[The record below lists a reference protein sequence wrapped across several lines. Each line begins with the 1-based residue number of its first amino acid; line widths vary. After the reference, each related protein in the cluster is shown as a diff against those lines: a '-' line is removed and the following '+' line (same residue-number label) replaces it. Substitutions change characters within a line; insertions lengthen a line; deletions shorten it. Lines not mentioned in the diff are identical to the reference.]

1 MGGFTMKSRL
11 LKGISCLLACV
22 MLLEATLLYFT
33 KDVYSNENVIAL
45 KKEAVKWIE
54 DSQNEDGSWGKSLGI
69 YNTAEVLKY
78 TGKQNLSGDVREK
91 AVKYLDTAYENNN
104 DDLYRKNSINEI
116 TTEDKIKKIIKMQN
130 NDGSFS
136 VSDEYKGDIFDTL
149 LALEAML
156 SSELMNKKSMEKAV
170 LFVLSNQKEDGSFS
184 YTGKKDGGV
193 YITAY
198 AAFILKKYISENGG
212 KESEKLA
219 LNRANEYLVSKENEI
234 IGNDEESLMN
244 LLMITIAL
252 TEIDAN
258 RTLQRIE
265 KAGKE
270 IKQDGSLNQ
279 DECLTAMFVYA
290 IDEYLTF
297 VRDESVISG
306 PQITGIAINSDEN
319 ITAYTDIKV
328 VPEIIGIN
336 DEKHEVSVCMG
347 NESTAYVKGTETDDG
362 YVINT
367 KNLEPGEYYIV
378 TMVTDKESGQV
389 LAIKRKQVEI
399 SEGIKIFKSVLNYS
413 PKAVSVNTKKE
424 IKFKLKAEMGTN
436 TDTDIDIN
444 INVENQN
451 GENVY
456 KDNHSIEAGTN
467 TKYIECNDFSFIS
480 QANTADLYTVTVRYK
495 NKNTVIK
502 TDRALIKV
510 FDEENENRI
519 DIKYE
524 ADKDEI
530 NDDDTHVNVKFNM
543 QGIGLSENIKRRPM
557 DIVIIL
563 DNSGSMRTEDWKNA
577 EEGAKIIVNYMQPED
592 RALIRYVNRG
602 NAETGFSNDKEYLNE
617 VLSRG
622 VWLWGGTPIYSSIN
636 NSINDLKN
644 SEYRDKVI
652 YLFSD
657 GERWG
662 DSPEINVKELKDL
675 NITIYSVFLEANAS
689 EESRV
694 EAKKTMQYI
703 ADISDGVALSAPTN
717 DEIAECVA
725 KLANDIFMVAGKNIE
740 LKMKLNKDI
749 NPDDI
754 EFSNAP
760 DEIIKNDDGTNTL
773 LFKTG
778 YLSVGQDNNMEM
790 KVPVTGIADDE
801 IINLMD
807 EITLS
812 YTNENDEKVEL
823 KLDPL
828 TVKRKITTE
837 IVETEPETKQ
847 STEEAVD
854 KKGIYAKNVIPK
866 ESDEQ
871 GKAIKGNVSVDNTDM
886 ETGDTAKISYVIE
899 NKGQEKENGILKI
912 SAINIKN
919 KNVTELENKETKI
932 GQGDKITETI
942 DTDTSLLGEGNF
954 LIIYQFVTDDEV
966 ILLDEAGFK
975 LTDHAYNFKIQC
987 TDGGSIISE
996 TNDAYKEGQSISLE
1010 AKADDGYIFAG
1021 WECDYGAFSDRYDK
1035 STMFTMPGNDVTVK
1049 AVFAKKKNMENHDNS
1064 ISEYVTKD
1072 NSGENPG
1079 NEITTQKAVK
1089 KDGNSNVKG
1098 RSEKSEKNS
1107 ATTKGKHEK
1116 NANISGKHKK
1126 WYGKNDSIKK
1136 NSDGIKTYNVDENNQ
1151 NNKEIKSGSPVKTGD
1166 FETRKTIAALMIIQF
1181 ISIIVIIFMAGKKEK
1196 EEQ

>member
-1 MGGFTMKSRL
+1 MKSRL

-116 TTEDKIKKIIKMQN
+116 TTEDKIKEIIKMQN

-219 LNRANEYLVSKENEI
+219 LNRANEYLISKESEI

-306 PQITGIAINSDEN
+306 PQITGIVINSDEN

-367 KNLEPGEYYIV
+367 KNMEPGEYYIV

-389 LAIKRKQVEI
+389 VAIKRKQVEI

-467 TKYIECNDFSFIS
+467 TKYIECNDFSFMS
-480 QANTADLYTVTVRYK
+480 QADTDDLYTVTVRYK

-543 QGIGLSENIKRRPM
+543 QGIGLSETIKRRPM

-563 DNSGSMRTEDWKNA
+563 DNSGSMRTEDWNIS

-717 DEIAECVA
+717 DEITECVA

-790 KVPVTGIADDE
+790 KMPVSVSGNEE

-828 TVKRKITTE
+828 TIKRKITTE

-932 GQGDKITETI
+932 GQGEKITETI

-966 ILLDEAGFK
+966 ILMDEAGFK

-987 TDGGSIISE
+987 SDGGSVVSKFME
-996 TNDAYKEGQSISLE
+996 TYKEGQTISLK

-1064 ISEYVTKD
+1064 ISESVTKD
-1072 NSGENPG
+1072 NSGEKPG
-1079 NEITTQKAVK
+1079 NEITTQKVVK

-1107 ATTKGKHEK
+1107 AITKEEHEK

-1126 WYGKNDSIKK
+1126 EYGKNDSIKK

>member
-1 MGGFTMKSRL
+1 MKSRL

-116 TTEDKIKKIIKMQN
+116 TTEDKIKEIIKMQN

-367 KNLEPGEYYIV
+367 KNMEPGEYYIV

-413 PKAVSVNTKKE
+413 PKSVSVNTKKE
-424 IKFKLKAEMGTN
+424 IKFKLRAETGINTN
-436 TDTDIDIN
+436 TDIDIN

-456 KDNHSIEAGTN
+456 EDNRNIDADAN
-467 TKYIECNDFSFIS
+467 TKYIECNDFSFMS
-480 QANTADLYTVTVRYK
+480 QADTDDLYTVTVRYK

-530 NDDDTHVNVKFNM
+530 TDDDKYVNVKFDM

-773 LFKTG
+773 LFKQG

-854 KKGIYAKNVIPK
+854 KKWQPF
-866 ESDEQ
+866 
-871 GKAIKGNVSVDNTDM
+871 
-886 ETGDTAKISYVIE
+886 
-899 NKGQEKENGILKI
+899 
-912 SAINIKN
+912 
-919 KNVTELENKETKI
+919 
-932 GQGDKITETI
+932 DKI
-942 DTDTSLLGEGNF
+942 
-954 LIIYQFVTDDEV
+954 V
-966 ILLDEAGFK
+966 
-975 LTDHAYNFKIQC
+975 
-987 TDGGSIISE
+987 
-996 TNDAYKEGQSISLE
+996 
-1010 AKADDGYIFAG
+1010 AD
-1021 WECDYGAFSDRYDK
+1021 
-1035 STMFTMPGNDVTVK
+1035 
-1049 AVFAKKKNMENHDNS
+1049 
-1064 ISEYVTKD
+1064 
-1072 NSGENPG
+1072 
-1079 NEITTQKAVK
+1079 
-1089 KDGNSNVKG
+1089 
-1098 RSEKSEKNS
+1098 
-1107 ATTKGKHEK
+1107 
-1116 NANISGKHKK
+1116 
-1126 WYGKNDSIKK
+1126 
-1136 NSDGIKTYNVDENNQ
+1136 
-1151 NNKEIKSGSPVKTGD
+1151 
-1166 FETRKTIAALMIIQF
+1166 
-1181 ISIIVIIFMAGKKEK
+1181 
-1196 EEQ
+1196 

>member
-116 TTEDKIKKIIKMQN
+116 TTEDKIKEIIKMQN

-234 IGNDEESLMN
+234 IGNNEESLMN

-265 KAGKE
+265 KVGKE

-306 PQITGIAINSDEN
+306 PQITGIVINSDEN

-367 KNLEPGEYYIV
+367 KNMEPGEYYIV

-413 PKAVSVNTKKE
+413 PKSVSVNTKKE
-424 IKFKLKAEMGTN
+424 IKFKLRAETGINTN
-436 TDTDIDIN
+436 TDIDIN

-456 KDNHSIEAGTN
+456 EDNRNIDADAN
-467 TKYIECNDFSFIS
+467 TKYIECNDFSFMS
-480 QANTADLYTVTVRYK
+480 QADTDDLYTVTVRYK

-543 QGIGLSENIKRRPM
+543 QGIGLSETIKRRPM

-563 DNSGSMRTEDWKNA
+563 DNSGSMRTEDWNIS

-773 LFKTG
+773 LFKQG

-919 KNVTELENKETKI
+919 KNVTELENKEVEI

-942 DTDTSLLGEGNF
+942 DIDTSLLGEGNF

-966 ILLDEAGFK
+966 ILMDEAGFK

-987 TDGGSIISE
+987 SDGGSVVSKFME
-996 TNDAYKEGQSISLE
+996 TYKEGQTISLK

-1064 ISEYVTKD
+1064 ISESVTKD
-1072 NSGENPG
+1072 NSGEKPG
-1079 NEITTQKAVK
+1079 NEITTQKVVK

-1107 ATTKGKHEK
+1107 ATTKEKHEK

-1126 WYGKNDSIKK
+1126 EYGKNDSIKK

>member
-116 TTEDKIKKIIKMQN
+116 TTEDKIKEIIKMQN

-306 PQITGIAINSDEN
+306 PQITGIVINSDEN

-367 KNLEPGEYYIV
+367 KNMEPGEYYIV

-389 LAIKRKQVEI
+389 VAIKRKQVEI

-467 TKYIECNDFSFIS
+467 TKYIECNDFSFMS
-480 QANTADLYTVTVRYK
+480 QADMDDLYTVTVRYK

-543 QGIGLSENIKRRPM
+543 QGIGLSETIKRRPM

-563 DNSGSMRTEDWKNA
+563 DNSGSMRTEDWNIS

-778 YLSVGQDNNMEM
+778 YISVGQDNNMEM
-790 KVPVTGIADDE
+790 KMPVSVSGNEE

-828 TVKRKITTE
+828 TIKRKITTE

-932 GQGDKITETI
+932 GQGEKITETI

-966 ILLDEAGFK
+966 ILMDEAGFK

-987 TDGGSIISE
+987 SDGGSVVSKFME
-996 TNDAYKEGQSISLE
+996 TYKEGQTISLK

-1049 AVFAKKKNMENHDNS
+1049 AIFAKKKNMENHDNS

-1072 NSGENPG
+1072 NSGEKPG

-1126 WYGKNDSIKK
+1126 GYGKNDSIKK

>member
-1 MGGFTMKSRL
+1 MKSRL

-45 KKEAVKWIE
+45 KKETVKWIE

-91 AVKYLDTAYENNN
+91 AVRYLDTAYENNN

-116 TTEDKIKKIIKMQN
+116 TTEDKIKEIIKMQN

-193 YITAY
+193 YITVY

-219 LNRANEYLVSKENEI
+219 LNRANEYLISKESEI

-265 KAGKE
+265 KVGKE

-306 PQITGIAINSDEN
+306 PQITGIVINSDEN

-367 KNLEPGEYYIV
+367 KNMEPGEYYIV

-389 LAIKRKQVEI
+389 VAIKRKQVEI

-467 TKYIECNDFSFIS
+467 TKYIECNDFSFMS
-480 QANTADLYTVTVRYK
+480 QADTDDLYTVTVRYK

-543 QGIGLSENIKRRPM
+543 QGIGLSETIKRRPM

-563 DNSGSMRTEDWKNA
+563 DNSGSMRTEDWNIS

-703 ADISDGVALSAPTN
+703 ADISDGVALTAPTN
-717 DEIAECVA
+717 DEITECVA

-778 YLSVGQDNNMEM
+778 YISVGQDNNMEM

-828 TVKRKITTE
+828 TIKRKITTE

-847 STEEAVD
+847 STEEVD

-966 ILLDEAGFK
+966 ILMDEAGFK

-1010 AKADDGYIFAG
+1010 AVADEGYIFAG

-1064 ISEYVTKD
+1064 ISESVTKD
-1072 NSGENPG
+1072 NSGEKPG
-1079 NEITTQKAVK
+1079 NEITTQKVVK

-1107 ATTKGKHEK
+1107 ATTKEKHEK

-1126 WYGKNDSIKK
+1126 EYGKNDSIKK

>member
-1 MGGFTMKSRL
+1 MKSRL

-136 VSDEYKGDIFDTL
+136 VSDEYKGDTFDTL

-219 LNRANEYLVSKENEI
+219 LNRANEYLVSKESEI
-234 IGNDEESLMN
+234 IVNDEESLMN

-347 NESTAYVKGTETDDG
+347 NASTAYVKGTETDDG

-367 KNLEPGEYYIV
+367 KNMKPGEYYIV

-389 LAIKRKQVEI
+389 LSIKRKQVEI

-495 NKNTVIK
+495 NKNMVIK
-502 TDRALIKV
+502 TDRVLIKV

-530 NDDDTHVNVKFNM
+530 TDDDKYVNVKFDM

-592 RALIRYVNRG
+592 RALIRYINKG
-602 NAETGFSNDKEYLNE
+602 NAITAFSNDKEYLNE
-617 VLSRG
+617 VLNRG
-622 VWLWGGTPIYSSIN
+622 VWLWGGTPIYGSIN
-636 NSINDLKN
+636 NSINDFKN
-644 SEYRDKVI
+644 SENRDKVI

-657 GERWG
+657 GERSA
-662 DSPEINVKELKDL
+662 DSGTLNVKQITEQ
-675 NITIYSVFLEANAS
+675 NITIYSVFLESNAS
-689 EESRV
+689 ESSRA

-754 EFSNAP
+754 EFSNAA

-778 YLSVGQDNNMEM
+778 YISVGQDNNMEM
-790 KVPVTGIADDE
+790 KMPVSVSGNEE

-828 TVKRKITTE
+828 TIKRKITTE

-919 KNVTELENKETKI
+919 KNVTELENKEVEI

-942 DTDTSLLGEGNF
+942 DIDTSLLGEGNF

-966 ILLDEAGFK
+966 ILMDEAGFK

-987 TDGGSIISE
+987 TDGGSVISE

-1010 AKADDGYIFAG
+1010 AVADEGYIFAG

-1072 NSGENPG
+1072 NSGEKPG

-1089 KDGNSNVKG
+1089 KDGNSNVKS

-1126 WYGKNDSIKK
+1126 GYGKNDSIKK
-1136 NSDGIKTYNVDENNQ
+1136 NSDCIKTYNVDENNQ

>member
-1 MGGFTMKSRL
+1 MKSRL

-116 TTEDKIKKIIKMQN
+116 TTEDKIKEIIKMQN

-234 IGNDEESLMN
+234 IGNNEESLMN

-265 KAGKE
+265 KVGKE

-306 PQITGIAINSDEN
+306 PQITGIVINSDEN

-367 KNLEPGEYYIV
+367 KNMEPGEYYIV
-378 TMVTDKESGQV
+378 TIVTDKESGQV
-389 LAIKRKQVEI
+389 VAIKRKQVEI

-413 PKAVSVNTKKE
+413 PKSVSVNTKKE
-424 IKFKLKAEMGTN
+424 IKFKLRAETGINTN
-436 TDTDIDIN
+436 TDIDIN

-456 KDNHSIEAGTN
+456 EDNRNIDADAN
-467 TKYIECNDFSFIS
+467 TKYIECNDFSFMS
-480 QANTADLYTVTVRYK
+480 QADTDDLYTVTVRYK

-543 QGIGLSENIKRRPM
+543 QGIGLSETIKRRPM

-563 DNSGSMRTEDWKNA
+563 DNSGSMRTEDWNIS

-662 DSPEINVKELKDL
+662 DFPEINVKELKDL

-773 LFKTG
+773 LFKQG

-812 YTNENDEKVEL
+812 YTNENDEKVEI

-919 KNVTELENKETKI
+919 KNVTELENKEVEI
-932 GQGDKITETI
+932 GQGDKITEII

-966 ILLDEAGFK
+966 ILMDEAGFK

-1010 AKADDGYIFAG
+1010 AVADEGYIFAG

-1049 AVFAKKKNMENHDNS
+1049 AIFAKKKNMENHDNS

-1072 NSGENPG
+1072 NSGEKPG

-1126 WYGKNDSIKK
+1126 GYGKNDSIKK

>member
-1 MGGFTMKSRL
+1 MKSRL

-116 TTEDKIKKIIKMQN
+116 TTEDKIKEIIKMQN

-136 VSDEYKGDIFDTL
+136 VSDEYKGDTFDTL

-184 YTGKKDGGV
+184 YNGKKDGGV

-219 LNRANEYLVSKENEI
+219 LNRANEYLISKESEI

-306 PQITGIAINSDEN
+306 PQITGIVINSDEN

-367 KNLEPGEYYIV
+367 KNMEPGEYYIV

-389 LAIKRKQVEI
+389 VAIKRKQVEI

-467 TKYIECNDFSFIS
+467 TKYIECNDFSFMS
-480 QANTADLYTVTVRYK
+480 QADTDDLYTVTVRYK

-530 NDDDTHVNVKFNM
+530 NDDHTHVNVKFNM
-543 QGIGLSENIKRRPM
+543 QGIGLSETIKRRPM

-563 DNSGSMRTEDWKNA
+563 DNSGSMRTEDWNIS

-717 DEIAECVA
+717 DEITECVA

-773 LFKTG
+773 LFKQG
-778 YLSVGQDNNMEM
+778 YLSVGQDNNIEM

-828 TVKRKITTE
+828 TVKRRITTE

-932 GQGDKITETI
+932 GQGEKITETI

-966 ILLDEAGFK
+966 ILMDEAGFK

-987 TDGGSIISE
+987 SDGGSVVSKFME
-996 TNDAYKEGQSISLE
+996 TYKEGQTISLK

-1064 ISEYVTKD
+1064 ISESVTKD
-1072 NSGENPG
+1072 NSGEKPG
-1079 NEITTQKAVK
+1079 NEITTQKVVK

-1107 ATTKGKHEK
+1107 AITKEEHEK

-1126 WYGKNDSIKK
+1126 EYGKNDSIKK

>member
-1 MGGFTMKSRL
+1 MKSRL

-116 TTEDKIKKIIKMQN
+116 TTEDKIKEIIKMQN

-136 VSDEYKGDIFDTL
+136 VSDEYKGDTFDTL

-219 LNRANEYLVSKENEI
+219 LNRANEYLISKESEI

-367 KNLEPGEYYIV
+367 KNMEPGEYYIV

-413 PKAVSVNTKKE
+413 PKSVSVNTKKE
-424 IKFKLKAEMGTN
+424 IKFKLRAETGINTN
-436 TDTDIDIN
+436 TDIDIN

-456 KDNHSIEAGTN
+456 EDNRNIDADAN
-467 TKYIECNDFSFIS
+467 TKYIECNDFSFMS
-480 QANTADLYTVTVRYK
+480 QADTDDLYTVTVRYK

-530 NDDDTHVNVKFNM
+530 TDDDKYVNVKFDM

-773 LFKTG
+773 LFKQG

-919 KNVTELENKETKI
+919 KNVTELENKEVEI
-932 GQGDKITETI
+932 GQGEKITETI

-954 LIIYQFVTDDEV
+954 LIIYQLVTDDEV
-966 ILLDEAGFK
+966 ILMDEAGFK

-987 TDGGSIISE
+987 TDGGSVVSKFME
-996 TNDAYKEGQSISLE
+996 TYKEGQTISLE

-1021 WECDYGAFSDRYDK
+1021 WECNYGAFSDRYDK

-1064 ISEYVTKD
+1064 ISESGTKD
-1072 NSGENPG
+1072 NSGEKPG
-1079 NEITTQKAVK
+1079 NEFTTQKAVK

-1098 RSEKSEKNS
+1098 RSEKNS
-1107 ATTKGKHEK
+1107 ATTKEKHEK

-1126 WYGKNDSIKK
+1126 GYGKDDSIKK
-1136 NSDGIKTYNVDENNQ
+1136 NSGGTKTYNVDENNQ
-1151 NNKEIKSGSPVKTGD
+1151 NNKEVKSGSPVKTGD

>member
-1 MGGFTMKSRL
+1 MKSRL

-116 TTEDKIKKIIKMQN
+116 TTEDKIKEIIKMQN

-234 IGNDEESLMN
+234 IGNNEESLMN

-306 PQITGIAINSDEN
+306 PQITGIVINSDEN

-367 KNLEPGEYYIV
+367 KNMEPGEYYIV
-378 TMVTDKESGQV
+378 TIVTDKESGQV
-389 LAIKRKQVEI
+389 VAIKRKQVEI

-413 PKAVSVNTKKE
+413 PKSVSVNTKKE
-424 IKFKLKAEMGTN
+424 IKFKLRAETGINTN
-436 TDTDIDIN
+436 TDIDIN

-456 KDNHSIEAGTN
+456 EDNRNIDADAN
-467 TKYIECNDFSFIS
+467 TKYIECNDFSFMS
-480 QANTADLYTVTVRYK
+480 QADTDDLYTVTVRYK

-543 QGIGLSENIKRRPM
+543 QGIGLSETIKRRPM

-563 DNSGSMRTEDWKNA
+563 DNSGSMRTEDWNIS

-773 LFKTG
+773 LFKQG

-828 TVKRKITTE
+828 TIKRKITTE

-932 GQGDKITETI
+932 GQGEKITETI

-966 ILLDEAGFK
+966 ILMDEAGFK

-987 TDGGSIISE
+987 SDGGSVVSKFME
-996 TNDAYKEGQSISLE
+996 TYKEGQTISLK

-1064 ISEYVTKD
+1064 ISESVTKD
-1072 NSGENPG
+1072 NSGEKPG

-1107 ATTKGKHEK
+1107 ASTKEKHEK

-1126 WYGKNDSIKK
+1126 EYGKNDSIKK

>member
-1 MGGFTMKSRL
+1 MKSRL

-116 TTEDKIKKIIKMQN
+116 TTEDKIKEIIKMQN

-265 KAGKE
+265 KVGKE

-306 PQITGIAINSDEN
+306 PQITGIVINSDEN

-367 KNLEPGEYYIV
+367 KNMEPGEYYIV

-389 LAIKRKQVEI
+389 VAIKRKQVEI

-467 TKYIECNDFSFIS
+467 TKYIECNDFSFMS
-480 QANTADLYTVTVRYK
+480 QADTDDLYTVTVRYK

-543 QGIGLSENIKRRPM
+543 QGIGLSETIKRRPM

-563 DNSGSMRTEDWKNA
+563 DNSGSMRTEDWNIS

-703 ADISDGVALSAPTN
+703 ADISDGVALTAPTN

-754 EFSNAP
+754 EFSNAA

-778 YLSVGQDNNMEM
+778 YISVGQDNNMEM
-790 KVPVTGIADDE
+790 KMPVSVSGNEE

-828 TVKRKITTE
+828 TIKRKITTE

-942 DTDTSLLGEGNF
+942 DIDTSLLGEGNF

-966 ILLDEAGFK
+966 ILMDEAGFK

-987 TDGGSIISE
+987 TDGGSVVSKFME
-996 TNDAYKEGQSISLE
+996 TYKEGQTISLE

-1049 AVFAKKKNMENHDNS
+1049 AIFSKKKNMENHDNS

-1072 NSGENPG
+1072 NSGEKPG

-1126 WYGKNDSIKK
+1126 GYGKNDSIKK

>member
-1 MGGFTMKSRL
+1 MKSRL

-116 TTEDKIKKIIKMQN
+116 TTEDKIKEIIKIQN

-136 VSDEYKGDIFDTL
+136 VSDEYKGDTFDTL

-219 LNRANEYLVSKENEI
+219 LNRANEYLISKESEI

-319 ITAYTDIKV
+319 INAYTDIKV

-336 DEKHEVSVCMG
+336 DEKHKVSVCMG
-347 NESTAYVKGTETDDG
+347 NASTAYVKGTETDDG

-367 KNLEPGEYYIV
+367 KNMKPGEYYIV

-456 KDNHSIEAGTN
+456 KDNRNIDADAN
-467 TKYIECNDFSFIS
+467 TKYIECNDFSFMS
-480 QANTADLYTVTVRYK
+480 QADTDDLYTVTVRYK

-530 NDDDTHVNVKFNM
+530 TDDDKYVNVKFDM

-563 DNSGSMRTEDWKNA
+563 DNSGSMRTEDWNIS

-773 LFKTG
+773 LFKQG

-919 KNVTELENKETKI
+919 KNVTELENKEVEI
-932 GQGDKITETI
+932 GQGDKITEII

-966 ILLDEAGFK
+966 ILMDEAGFK

-1010 AKADDGYIFAG
+1010 AVADEGYIFAG

-1049 AVFAKKKNMENHDNS
+1049 AIFAKKKNMENHDNS

-1072 NSGENPG
+1072 NSGEKPG

-1126 WYGKNDSIKK
+1126 GYGKNDSIKK

>member
-1 MGGFTMKSRL
+1 MKSRL

-116 TTEDKIKKIIKMQN
+116 TTEDKIKEIIKMQN

-136 VSDEYKGDIFDTL
+136 VSDEYKGDTFDTL

-170 LFVLSNQKEDGSFS
+170 IFVLSNQKEDGSFS
-184 YTGKKDGGV
+184 YNGKKDGGV

-219 LNRANEYLVSKENEI
+219 LNRANEYLISKESEI

-306 PQITGIAINSDEN
+306 PQITGIVINSDEN

-367 KNLEPGEYYIV
+367 KNMEPGEYYIV

-389 LAIKRKQVEI
+389 VAIKRKQVEI

-467 TKYIECNDFSFIS
+467 TKYIECNDFSFMS
-480 QANTADLYTVTVRYK
+480 QADTDDLYTVTVRYK

-543 QGIGLSENIKRRPM
+543 QGIGLSETIKRRPM

-563 DNSGSMRTEDWKNA
+563 DNSGSMRTEDWNIS

-717 DEIAECVA
+717 DEITECVA

-773 LFKTG
+773 LFKQG
-778 YLSVGQDNNMEM
+778 YISVGQDNNMEM
-790 KVPVTGIADDE
+790 KMPVSVSGNEE

-828 TVKRKITTE
+828 TVKRRITTE

-932 GQGDKITETI
+932 GQGEKITETI

-966 ILLDEAGFK
+966 ILMDEAGFK

-987 TDGGSIISE
+987 SDGGSVVSKFME
-996 TNDAYKEGQSISLE
+996 TYKEGQTISLK

-1064 ISEYVTKD
+1064 ISESVTKD
-1072 NSGENPG
+1072 NSGEKPG

-1107 ATTKGKHEK
+1107 ASTKEKHEK

-1126 WYGKNDSIKK
+1126 EYGKNDSIKK

>member
-1 MGGFTMKSRL
+1 MKSRL

-116 TTEDKIKKIIKMQN
+116 TTEDKIKEIIKMQN

-265 KAGKE
+265 KVGKE

-306 PQITGIAINSDEN
+306 PQITGIVINSDEN

-367 KNLEPGEYYIV
+367 KNMEPGEYYIV

-413 PKAVSVNTKKE
+413 PKSVSVNTKKE
-424 IKFKLKAEMGTN
+424 IKFKLRAETGINTN
-436 TDTDIDIN
+436 TDIDIN

-543 QGIGLSENIKRRPM
+543 QGIGLSETIKRRPM

-563 DNSGSMRTEDWKNA
+563 DNSGSMRTEDWNIS

-717 DEIAECVA
+717 DEITECVA

-773 LFKTG
+773 LFKQG

-828 TVKRKITTE
+828 TVKRRITTE

-932 GQGDKITETI
+932 GQGEKITETI

-966 ILLDEAGFK
+966 ILMDEAGFK

-987 TDGGSIISE
+987 SDGGSVVSKFME
-996 TNDAYKEGQSISLE
+996 TYKEGQTISLK

-1064 ISEYVTKD
+1064 ISESVTKD
-1072 NSGENPG
+1072 NSGEKPG
-1079 NEITTQKAVK
+1079 NEITTQKVVK

-1107 ATTKGKHEK
+1107 AITKEEHEK

-1126 WYGKNDSIKK
+1126 EYGKNDSIKK

>member
-22 MLLEATLLYFT
+22 MLLEATLLYFS

-136 VSDEYKGDIFDTL
+136 VSDEYKGDTFDTL

-184 YTGKKDGGV
+184 YNGKKDGGV

-219 LNRANEYLVSKENEI
+219 LNRANEYLISKESEI

-306 PQITGIAINSDEN
+306 PQITGIVINSDEN

-367 KNLEPGEYYIV
+367 KNMEPGEYYIV

-389 LAIKRKQVEI
+389 VAIKRKQVEI

-467 TKYIECNDFSFIS
+467 TKYIECNDFSFMS
-480 QANTADLYTVTVRYK
+480 QADTDDLYTVTVRYK

-543 QGIGLSENIKRRPM
+543 QGIGLSETIKRRPM

-563 DNSGSMRTEDWKNA
+563 DNSGSMRTEDWNIS

-717 DEIAECVA
+717 DEITECVA

-773 LFKTG
+773 LFKQG
-778 YLSVGQDNNMEM
+778 YLSVGQDNNIEM

-828 TVKRKITTE
+828 TVKRRITTE

-932 GQGDKITETI
+932 GQGEKITETI

-966 ILLDEAGFK
+966 ILMDEAGFK

-987 TDGGSIISE
+987 SDGGSVVSKFME
-996 TNDAYKEGQSISLE
+996 TYKEGQTISLK

-1064 ISEYVTKD
+1064 ISESVTKD
-1072 NSGENPG
+1072 NSGEKPG
-1079 NEITTQKAVK
+1079 NEITTQKVVK

-1107 ATTKGKHEK
+1107 ATTKEKHEK

-1126 WYGKNDSIKK
+1126 EYGKNDSIKK

>member
-1 MGGFTMKSRL
+1 MKSRL

-116 TTEDKIKKIIKMQN
+116 TTEDKIKEIIKMQN

-306 PQITGIAINSDEN
+306 PQITGIVINSDEN

-367 KNLEPGEYYIV
+367 KNMEPGEYYIV

-389 LAIKRKQVEI
+389 VAIKRKQVEI

-467 TKYIECNDFSFIS
+467 TKYIECNDFSFMS
-480 QANTADLYTVTVRYK
+480 QADMDDLYTVTVRYK

-543 QGIGLSENIKRRPM
+543 QGIGLSETIKRRPM

-563 DNSGSMRTEDWKNA
+563 DNSGSMRTEDWNIS

-778 YLSVGQDNNMEM
+778 YISVGQDNNMEM
-790 KVPVTGIADDE
+790 KMPVSVSGNEE

-828 TVKRKITTE
+828 TIKRKITTE

-932 GQGDKITETI
+932 GQGEKITETI

-966 ILLDEAGFK
+966 ILMDEAGFK

-987 TDGGSIISE
+987 SDGGSVVSKFME
-996 TNDAYKEGQSISLE
+996 TYKEGQTISLK

-1049 AVFAKKKNMENHDNS
+1049 AIFAKKKNMENHDNS

-1072 NSGENPG
+1072 NSGEKPG

-1126 WYGKNDSIKK
+1126 GYGKNDSIKK

>member
-1 MGGFTMKSRL
+1 MKSRL

-22 MLLEATLLYFT
+22 MLLEATLLYFS

-136 VSDEYKGDIFDTL
+136 VSDEYKGDTFDTL

-184 YTGKKDGGV
+184 YNGKKDGGV

-219 LNRANEYLVSKENEI
+219 LNRANEYLISKESEI

-306 PQITGIAINSDEN
+306 PQITGIVINSDEN

-367 KNLEPGEYYIV
+367 KNMEPGEYYIV

-389 LAIKRKQVEI
+389 VAIKRKQVEI

-467 TKYIECNDFSFIS
+467 TKYIECNDFSFMS
-480 QANTADLYTVTVRYK
+480 QADTDDLYTVTVRYK

-543 QGIGLSENIKRRPM
+543 QGIGLSETIKRRPM

-563 DNSGSMRTEDWKNA
+563 DNSGSMRTEDWNIS
-577 EEGAKIIVNYMQPED
+577 EEGTKIIVNYMQPED

-717 DEIAECVA
+717 DEITECVA

-773 LFKTG
+773 LFKQG
-778 YLSVGQDNNMEM
+778 YLSVGQDNNIEM

-828 TVKRKITTE
+828 TVKRRITTE

-932 GQGDKITETI
+932 GQGEKITETI

-966 ILLDEAGFK
+966 ILMDEAGFK

-987 TDGGSIISE
+987 SDGGSIISE

-1064 ISEYVTKD
+1064 ISESVTKD
-1072 NSGENPG
+1072 NSGEKPG
-1079 NEITTQKAVK
+1079 NEITTQKVVK

-1107 ATTKGKHEK
+1107 ATTKEKHEK

-1126 WYGKNDSIKK
+1126 EYGKNDSIKK

>member
-1 MGGFTMKSRL
+1 MKSRL

-116 TTEDKIKKIIKMQN
+116 TTEDKIKEIIKMQN

-265 KAGKE
+265 KAGTE

-367 KNLEPGEYYIV
+367 KNMEPGEYYIV

-413 PKAVSVNTKKE
+413 PKSVSVNTKKE
-424 IKFKLKAEMGTN
+424 IKFKLRAETGINTN
-436 TDTDIDIN
+436 TDIDIN

-456 KDNHSIEAGTN
+456 EDNRNIDADAN
-467 TKYIECNDFSFIS
+467 TKYIECNDFSFMS
-480 QANTADLYTVTVRYK
+480 QADTDDLYTVTVRYK

-530 NDDDTHVNVKFNM
+530 TDDDKYVNVKFDM

-773 LFKTG
+773 LFKQG

-854 KKGIYAKNVIPK
+854 KNGIYAKNVIPK
-866 ESDEQ
+866 
-871 GKAIKGNVSVDNTDM
+871 
-886 ETGDTAKISYVIE
+886 
-899 NKGQEKENGILKI
+899 
-912 SAINIKN
+912 
-919 KNVTELENKETKI
+919 
-932 GQGDKITETI
+932 
-942 DTDTSLLGEGNF
+942 
-954 LIIYQFVTDDEV
+954 
-966 ILLDEAGFK
+966 
-975 LTDHAYNFKIQC
+975 
-987 TDGGSIISE
+987 
-996 TNDAYKEGQSISLE
+996 
-1010 AKADDGYIFAG
+1010 
-1021 WECDYGAFSDRYDK
+1021 
-1035 STMFTMPGNDVTVK
+1035 
-1049 AVFAKKKNMENHDNS
+1049 
-1064 ISEYVTKD
+1064 
-1072 NSGENPG
+1072 
-1079 NEITTQKAVK
+1079 
-1089 KDGNSNVKG
+1089 
-1098 RSEKSEKNS
+1098 
-1107 ATTKGKHEK
+1107 
-1116 NANISGKHKK
+1116 
-1126 WYGKNDSIKK
+1126 
-1136 NSDGIKTYNVDENNQ
+1136 
-1151 NNKEIKSGSPVKTGD
+1151 
-1166 FETRKTIAALMIIQF
+1166 
-1181 ISIIVIIFMAGKKEK
+1181 
-1196 EEQ
+1196 

>member
-116 TTEDKIKKIIKMQN
+116 TTEDKIKEIIKMQN

-367 KNLEPGEYYIV
+367 KNMEPGEYYIV

-389 LAIKRKQVEI
+389 VAIKRKQVEI

-413 PKAVSVNTKKE
+413 PKAVSVNTK
-424 IKFKLKAEMGTN
+424 
-436 TDTDIDIN
+436 
-444 INVENQN
+444 
-451 GENVY
+451 
-456 KDNHSIEAGTN
+456 
-467 TKYIECNDFSFIS
+467 YIECNDFSFMS
-480 QANTADLYTVTVRYK
+480 QADTDDLYTVTVRYK

-530 NDDDTHVNVKFNM
+530 TDDDKYVNVKFDM

-577 EEGAKIIVNYMQPED
+577 EEGAKILVNYMQPED

-778 YLSVGQDNNMEM
+778 YISVGQDNNMEM
-790 KVPVTGIADDE
+790 KMPVSVSGNEE

-828 TVKRKITTE
+828 TIKRKITTE

-847 STEEAVD
+847 STEETVD
-854 KKGIYAKNVIPK
+854 KKTTYAKNILPK

-932 GQGDKITETI
+932 GQGEKITETI

-966 ILLDEAGFK
+966 ILMDEAGFK

-987 TDGGSIISE
+987 SDGGSVVSKFME
-996 TNDAYKEGQSISLE
+996 TYKEGQTISLK

-1064 ISEYVTKD
+1064 ISESVTKD
-1072 NSGENPG
+1072 NSGEKPG
-1079 NEITTQKAVK
+1079 NEITTQKVVK

-1107 ATTKGKHEK
+1107 ATTKEKHEK

-1126 WYGKNDSIKK
+1126 EYGKNDSIKK

>member
-1 MGGFTMKSRL
+1 
-11 LKGISCLLACV
+11 
-22 MLLEATLLYFT
+22 
-33 KDVYSNENVIAL
+33 
-45 KKEAVKWIE
+45 
-54 DSQNEDGSWGKSLGI
+54 
-69 YNTAEVLKY
+69 
-78 TGKQNLSGDVREK
+78 
-91 AVKYLDTAYENNN
+91 
-104 DDLYRKNSINEI
+104 
-116 TTEDKIKKIIKMQN
+116 
-130 NDGSFS
+130 
-136 VSDEYKGDIFDTL
+136 
-149 LALEAML
+149 
-156 SSELMNKKSMEKAV
+156 
-170 LFVLSNQKEDGSFS
+170 
-184 YTGKKDGGV
+184 
-193 YITAY
+193 
-198 AAFILKKYISENGG
+198 
-212 KESEKLA
+212 
-219 LNRANEYLVSKENEI
+219 
-234 IGNDEESLMN
+234 
-244 LLMITIAL
+244 
-252 TEIDAN
+252 
-258 RTLQRIE
+258 
-265 KAGKE
+265 
-270 IKQDGSLNQ
+270 
-279 DECLTAMFVYA
+279 MFVYA

-347 NESTAYVKGTETDDG
+347 NASTAYVKGTETDDG

-367 KNLEPGEYYIV
+367 KNMKPGEYYIV

-389 LAIKRKQVEI
+389 VAIKRKQVEI

-424 IKFKLKAEMGTN
+424 IKFKLKAEIGTN

-495 NKNTVIK
+495 NKNMVIK

-530 NDDDTHVNVKFNM
+530 TDDDKYVNVKFDM

-592 RALIRYVNRG
+592 RALIRYINNG
-602 NAETGFSNDKEYLNE
+602 NAITAFSNDKEYLNE
-617 VLSRG
+617 VLNRG
-622 VWLWGGTPIYSSIN
+622 VWLWGGTPIYGSIN
-636 NSINDLKN
+636 NSINDFKN
-644 SEYRDKVI
+644 SENRDKVI

-657 GERWG
+657 GERSA
-662 DSPEINVKELKDL
+662 DSGTLNVKQITEQ
-675 NITIYSVFLEANAS
+675 NITIYSVFLESNAS
-689 EESRV
+689 EDSRV

-778 YLSVGQDNNMEM
+778 YISVGQDNNMEM
-790 KVPVTGIADDE
+790 KMPVSVSGNEE

-812 YTNENDEKVEL
+812 YTNENDKKVEL

-828 TVKRKITTE
+828 TIKRKITTE

-919 KNVTELENKETKI
+919 KNVTELENKEVEI

-942 DTDTSLLGEGNF
+942 DIDTSLLGEGNF

-966 ILLDEAGFK
+966 ILMDEAGFK

-987 TDGGSIISE
+987 TDGGSVVSKFME
-996 TNDAYKEGQSISLE
+996 TYKEGQTISLE

-1064 ISEYVTKD
+1064 ISESVTKD
-1072 NSGENPG
+1072 NSGEKPG

-1107 ATTKGKHEK
+1107 ATTKEKHEK

-1126 WYGKNDSIKK
+1126 GYGKNDSIKK

>member
-1 MGGFTMKSRL
+1 MR
-11 LKGISCLLACV
+11 
-22 MLLEATLLYFT
+22 
-33 KDVYSNENVIAL
+33 
-45 KKEAVKWIE
+45 
-54 DSQNEDGSWGKSLGI
+54 
-69 YNTAEVLKY
+69 AE
-78 TGKQNLSGDVREK
+78 
-91 AVKYLDTAYENNN
+91 
-104 DDLYRKNSINEI
+104 
-116 TTEDKIKKIIKMQN
+116 
-130 NDGSFS
+130 
-136 VSDEYKGDIFDTL
+136 
-149 LALEAML
+149 
-156 SSELMNKKSMEKAV
+156 
-170 LFVLSNQKEDGSFS
+170 
-184 YTGKKDGGV
+184 
-193 YITAY
+193 
-198 AAFILKKYISENGG
+198 
-212 KESEKLA
+212 
-219 LNRANEYLVSKENEI
+219 
-234 IGNDEESLMN
+234 
-244 LLMITIAL
+244 
-252 TEIDAN
+252 
-258 RTLQRIE
+258 
-265 KAGKE
+265 
-270 IKQDGSLNQ
+270 
-279 DECLTAMFVYA
+279 
-290 IDEYLTF
+290 
-297 VRDESVISG
+297 
-306 PQITGIAINSDEN
+306 TGI
-319 ITAYTDIKV
+319 
-328 VPEIIGIN
+328 
-336 DEKHEVSVCMG
+336 
-347 NESTAYVKGTETDDG
+347 
-362 YVINT
+362 NT
-367 KNLEPGEYYIV
+367 N
-378 TMVTDKESGQV
+378 
-389 LAIKRKQVEI
+389 
-399 SEGIKIFKSVLNYS
+399 
-413 PKAVSVNTKKE
+413 
-424 IKFKLKAEMGTN
+424 
-436 TDTDIDIN
+436 TDIDIN

-456 KDNHSIEAGTN
+456 EDNRNIDADAN
-467 TKYIECNDFSFIS
+467 TKYIECNDFSFMS
-480 QANTADLYTVTVRYK
+480 QADTDDLYTVTVRYK

-530 NDDDTHVNVKFNM
+530 TDDDKYVNVKFDM

-773 LFKTG
+773 LFKQG

-919 KNVTELENKETKI
+919 KNVTELENKEVEI
-932 GQGDKITETI
+932 GQGEKITETI

-966 ILLDEAGFK
+966 ILMDEAGFK

-987 TDGGSIISE
+987 SDGGSVVSKFME
-996 TNDAYKEGQSISLE
+996 TYKEGQTISLK

-1064 ISEYVTKD
+1064 ISESVTKD
-1072 NSGENPG
+1072 NSGEKPG

-1107 ATTKGKHEK
+1107 ASTKEKHEK

-1126 WYGKNDSIKK
+1126 EYGKNDSIKK

>member
-1 MGGFTMKSRL
+1 MKSRL

-116 TTEDKIKKIIKMQN
+116 TTEDKIKEIIKMQN

-265 KAGKE
+265 KVGKE

-306 PQITGIAINSDEN
+306 PQITGIVINSDEN

-367 KNLEPGEYYIV
+367 KNMEPGEYYIV

-389 LAIKRKQVEI
+389 VAIKRKQVEI

-467 TKYIECNDFSFIS
+467 TKYIECNDFSFMS
-480 QANTADLYTVTVRYK
+480 QADTDDLYTVTVRYK

-543 QGIGLSENIKRRPM
+543 QGIGLSETIKRRPM
-557 DIVIIL
+557 DIVIVL
-563 DNSGSMRTEDWKNA
+563 DNSGSMRTEDWNIS

-602 NAETGFSNDKEYLNE
+602 NADPGFSNDQEYLNE
-617 VLSRG
+617 VLSGG

-703 ADISDGVALSAPTN
+703 ADISDGVALTAPTN

-754 EFSNAP
+754 EFSNAA

-778 YLSVGQDNNMEM
+778 YISVGQDNNMEM
-790 KVPVTGIADDE
+790 KMPVSVSGNEE

-828 TVKRKITTE
+828 TIKRKITTE

-899 NKGQEKENGILKI
+899 NKGQE
-912 SAINIKN
+912 
-919 KNVTELENKETKI
+919 
-932 GQGDKITETI
+932 
-942 DTDTSLLGEGNF
+942 
-954 LIIYQFVTDDEV
+954 
-966 ILLDEAGFK
+966 
-975 LTDHAYNFKIQC
+975 
-987 TDGGSIISE
+987 
-996 TNDAYKEGQSISLE
+996 
-1010 AKADDGYIFAG
+1010 
-1021 WECDYGAFSDRYDK
+1021 
-1035 STMFTMPGNDVTVK
+1035 
-1049 AVFAKKKNMENHDNS
+1049 
-1064 ISEYVTKD
+1064 
-1072 NSGENPG
+1072 
-1079 NEITTQKAVK
+1079 
-1089 KDGNSNVKG
+1089 
-1098 RSEKSEKNS
+1098 
-1107 ATTKGKHEK
+1107 
-1116 NANISGKHKK
+1116 
-1126 WYGKNDSIKK
+1126 
-1136 NSDGIKTYNVDENNQ
+1136 
-1151 NNKEIKSGSPVKTGD
+1151 
-1166 FETRKTIAALMIIQF
+1166 
-1181 ISIIVIIFMAGKKEK
+1181 
-1196 EEQ
+1196 

>member
-1 MGGFTMKSRL
+1 MKSRL

-116 TTEDKIKKIIKMQN
+116 TTEDKIKEIIKMQN

-367 KNLEPGEYYIV
+367 KNMEPGEYYIV

-389 LAIKRKQVEI
+389 VAIKRKQVEI

-413 PKAVSVNTKKE
+413 PKAVSVNTK
-424 IKFKLKAEMGTN
+424 
-436 TDTDIDIN
+436 
-444 INVENQN
+444 
-451 GENVY
+451 
-456 KDNHSIEAGTN
+456 
-467 TKYIECNDFSFIS
+467 YIECNDFSFMS
-480 QANTADLYTVTVRYK
+480 QADTDDLYTVTVRYK

-530 NDDDTHVNVKFNM
+530 TDDDKYVNVKFDM

-778 YLSVGQDNNMEM
+778 YISVGQDNNMEM
-790 KVPVTGIADDE
+790 KMPVSVSGNEE

-828 TVKRKITTE
+828 TIKRKITTE

-847 STEEAVD
+847 STEETVD
-854 KKGIYAKNVIPK
+854 KKTTYAKNILPK

-932 GQGDKITETI
+932 GQGEKITETI

-966 ILLDEAGFK
+966 ILMDEAGFK

-987 TDGGSIISE
+987 SDGGSVVSKFME
-996 TNDAYKEGQSISLE
+996 TYKEGQTISLK

-1021 WECDYGAFSDRYDK
+1021 WECDY
-1035 STMFTMPGNDVTVK
+1035 
-1049 AVFAKKKNMENHDNS
+1049 
-1064 ISEYVTKD
+1064 
-1072 NSGENPG
+1072 
-1079 NEITTQKAVK
+1079 
-1089 KDGNSNVKG
+1089 
-1098 RSEKSEKNS
+1098 
-1107 ATTKGKHEK
+1107 
-1116 NANISGKHKK
+1116 
-1126 WYGKNDSIKK
+1126 
-1136 NSDGIKTYNVDENNQ
+1136 
-1151 NNKEIKSGSPVKTGD
+1151 
-1166 FETRKTIAALMIIQF
+1166 
-1181 ISIIVIIFMAGKKEK
+1181 
-1196 EEQ
+1196 

>member
-1 MGGFTMKSRL
+1 MKSRL

-116 TTEDKIKKIIKMQN
+116 TTEDKIKEIIKMQN

-136 VSDEYKGDIFDTL
+136 VSDEYKGDTFDTL

-219 LNRANEYLVSKENEI
+219 LNRANEYLISKESEI

-347 NESTAYVKGTETDDG
+347 NASTAYVKGTETDDG

-367 KNLEPGEYYIV
+367 KNMKPGEYYIV

-389 LAIKRKQVEI
+389 VAIKRKQVEI

-413 PKAVSVNTKKE
+413 PKAVSVNTK
-424 IKFKLKAEMGTN
+424 
-436 TDTDIDIN
+436 
-444 INVENQN
+444 
-451 GENVY
+451 
-456 KDNHSIEAGTN
+456 
-467 TKYIECNDFSFIS
+467 YIECNDFSFMS
-480 QANTADLYTVTVRYK
+480 QADTDDLYTVTVRYK

-530 NDDDTHVNVKFNM
+530 TDDDKYVNVKFDM

-592 RALIRYVNRG
+592 RVLIRYINLNNPACKFISDKKSLNQVLDNVNK
-602 NAETGFSNDKEYLNE
+602 NINY
-617 VLSRG
+617 
-622 VWLWGGTPIYSSIN
+622 WGGTPIYSSIN
-636 NSINDLKN
+636 NSINDFKN
-644 SEYRDKVI
+644 SENRDKVI

-657 GERWG
+657 GERSA
-662 DSPEINVKELKDL
+662 DSGTLNVKQITEQ
-675 NITIYSVFLEANAS
+675 NITIYSVFLESNAS
-689 EESRV
+689 ESSRA

-778 YLSVGQDNNMEM
+778 YISVGQDNNMEM
-790 KVPVTGIADDE
+790 KMPVSVSGNEE

-828 TVKRKITTE
+828 TIKRKITTE

-932 GQGDKITETI
+932 GQGEKITETI

-966 ILLDEAGFK
+966 ILMDEAGFK

-987 TDGGSIISE
+987 SDGGSVVSKFME
-996 TNDAYKEGQSISLE
+996 TYKEGQTISLK

-1064 ISEYVTKD
+1064 ISESVTKD
-1072 NSGENPG
+1072 NSGEKPG

-1107 ATTKGKHEK
+1107 ASTKEKHEK

-1126 WYGKNDSIKK
+1126 EYGKNDSIKK

>member
-1 MGGFTMKSRL
+1 MKSRL

-22 MLLEATLLYFT
+22 MLLEATLLYFS

-136 VSDEYKGDIFDTL
+136 VSDEYKGDTFDTL

-184 YTGKKDGGV
+184 YNGKKDGGV

-219 LNRANEYLVSKENEI
+219 LNRANEYLISKESEI

-306 PQITGIAINSDEN
+306 PQITGIVINSDEN

-367 KNLEPGEYYIV
+367 KNMEPGEYYIV

-389 LAIKRKQVEI
+389 VAIKRKQVEI

-467 TKYIECNDFSFIS
+467 TKYIECNDFSFMS
-480 QANTADLYTVTVRYK
+480 QADTDDLYTVTVRYK

-543 QGIGLSENIKRRPM
+543 QGIGLSETIKRRPM

-563 DNSGSMRTEDWKNA
+563 DNSGSMRTEDWNIS

-773 LFKTG
+773 LFKQG

-932 GQGDKITETI
+932 GQGEKITETI

-966 ILLDEAGFK
+966 ILMDEAGFK

-987 TDGGSIISE
+987 SDGGSVVSKFME
-996 TNDAYKEGQSISLE
+996 TYKEGQTISLK

-1064 ISEYVTKD
+1064 ISESVTKD
-1072 NSGENPG
+1072 NSGEKPG
-1079 NEITTQKAVK
+1079 NEITTQKVVK

-1107 ATTKGKHEK
+1107 ATTKEKHEK

-1126 WYGKNDSIKK
+1126 EYGKNDSIKK

>member
-1 MGGFTMKSRL
+1 
-11 LKGISCLLACV
+11 
-22 MLLEATLLYFT
+22 
-33 KDVYSNENVIAL
+33 
-45 KKEAVKWIE
+45 
-54 DSQNEDGSWGKSLGI
+54 
-69 YNTAEVLKY
+69 
-78 TGKQNLSGDVREK
+78 
-91 AVKYLDTAYENNN
+91 
-104 DDLYRKNSINEI
+104 
-116 TTEDKIKKIIKMQN
+116 
-130 NDGSFS
+130 
-136 VSDEYKGDIFDTL
+136 
-149 LALEAML
+149 
-156 SSELMNKKSMEKAV
+156 
-170 LFVLSNQKEDGSFS
+170 
-184 YTGKKDGGV
+184 
-193 YITAY
+193 
-198 AAFILKKYISENGG
+198 
-212 KESEKLA
+212 
-219 LNRANEYLVSKENEI
+219 
-234 IGNDEESLMN
+234 
-244 LLMITIAL
+244 
-252 TEIDAN
+252 
-258 RTLQRIE
+258 
-265 KAGKE
+265 
-270 IKQDGSLNQ
+270 
-279 DECLTAMFVYA
+279 
-290 IDEYLTF
+290 
-297 VRDESVISG
+297 
-306 PQITGIAINSDEN
+306 
-319 ITAYTDIKV
+319 
-328 VPEIIGIN
+328 
-336 DEKHEVSVCMG
+336 
-347 NESTAYVKGTETDDG
+347 
-362 YVINT
+362 
-367 KNLEPGEYYIV
+367 
-378 TMVTDKESGQV
+378 
-389 LAIKRKQVEI
+389 
-399 SEGIKIFKSVLNYS
+399 
-413 PKAVSVNTKKE
+413 
-424 IKFKLKAEMGTN
+424 MGTN

-495 NKNTVIK
+495 NKNMVIK

-530 NDDDTHVNVKFNM
+530 TDDDKYVNVKFDM

-563 DNSGSMRTEDWKNA
+563 DNSRSMRTEDWKNA

-592 RALIRYVNRG
+592 RALIRYINKG
-602 NAETGFSNDKEYLNE
+602 NAITAFSNDKEYLNE
-617 VLSRG
+617 VLNRG
-622 VWLWGGTPIYSSIN
+622 VWLWGGTPIYGSIN
-636 NSINDLKN
+636 NSINDFKN
-644 SEYRDKVI
+644 SENRDKVI

-657 GERWG
+657 GERSA
-662 DSPEINVKELKDL
+662 DSGTLNVKQITEQ
-675 NITIYSVFLEANAS
+675 NITIYSVFLESNAS
-689 EESRV
+689 ESSRV

-754 EFSNAP
+754 EFSNAA

-778 YLSVGQDNNMEM
+778 YISVGQDNNMEM

-828 TVKRKITTE
+828 TIKRKITTE

-847 STEEAVD
+847 STEETVD
-854 KKGIYAKNVIPK
+854 KKTTYAKNILPK
-866 ESDEQ
+866 ESEKQ

-932 GQGDKITETI
+932 GQGEKITETI

-966 ILLDEAGFK
+966 ILMDEAGFK

-1010 AKADDGYIFAG
+1010 AVADEGYIFAG

-1049 AVFAKKKNMENHDNS
+1049 AIFAKKKNMENHDNS
-1064 ISEYVTKD
+1064 ISESVTKD
-1072 NSGENPG
+1072 NSGEKPG

-1107 ATTKGKHEK
+1107 ATTKEEHEK

-1126 WYGKNDSIKK
+1126 EYGKNDSIKK

>member
-1 MGGFTMKSRL
+1 MKSRL

-22 MLLEATLLYFT
+22 MLLEATLLYFS

-136 VSDEYKGDIFDTL
+136 VSDEYKGDTFDTL

-184 YTGKKDGGV
+184 YNGKKDGGV

-219 LNRANEYLVSKENEI
+219 LNRANEYLISKESKI
-234 IGNDEESLMN
+234 SGNDEISLMN

-306 PQITGIAINSDEN
+306 PQITGIVINSDEN

-367 KNLEPGEYYIV
+367 KNMEPGEYYIV

-389 LAIKRKQVEI
+389 VAIKRKQVEI

-467 TKYIECNDFSFIS
+467 TKYIECNDFSFMS
-480 QANTADLYTVTVRYK
+480 QADTDDLYTVTVRYK

-543 QGIGLSENIKRRPM
+543 QGIGLSETIKRRPM

-563 DNSGSMRTEDWKNA
+563 DNSGSMRTEDWNIS

-717 DEIAECVA
+717 DEITECVA

-790 KVPVTGIADDE
+790 KMPVSVSGNEE

-828 TVKRKITTE
+828 TIKRKITTE

-932 GQGDKITETI
+932 GQGEKITETI

-966 ILLDEAGFK
+966 ILMDEAGFK

-987 TDGGSIISE
+987 SDGGSVVSKFME
-996 TNDAYKEGQSISLE
+996 TYKEGQTISLK

-1064 ISEYVTKD
+1064 ISESVTKD
-1072 NSGENPG
+1072 NSGEKPG
-1079 NEITTQKAVK
+1079 NEITTQKVVK

-1107 ATTKGKHEK
+1107 AITKEEHEK

-1126 WYGKNDSIKK
+1126 EYGKNDSIKK

>member
-1 MGGFTMKSRL
+1 MKSRL

-116 TTEDKIKKIIKMQN
+116 TTEDKIKEIIKMQN

-265 KAGKE
+265 KVGKE

-306 PQITGIAINSDEN
+306 PQITGIVINSDEN

-367 KNLEPGEYYIV
+367 KNMEPGEYYIV

-399 SEGIKIFKSVLNYS
+399 SEEIKIFKSVLNYS

-456 KDNHSIEAGTN
+456 EDNRNIDADAN
-467 TKYIECNDFSFIS
+467 TKYIECNDFSFMS
-480 QANTADLYTVTVRYK
+480 QADTDDLYTVTVRYK

-543 QGIGLSENIKRRPM
+543 QGIGLSETIKRRPM

-563 DNSGSMRTEDWKNA
+563 DNSGSMRTEDWNIS

-717 DEIAECVA
+717 DEITECVA

-773 LFKTG
+773 LFKQG
-778 YLSVGQDNNMEM
+778 YLSVGQDNNIEM

-828 TVKRKITTE
+828 TVKRRITTE

-932 GQGDKITETI
+932 GQGEKITETI

-966 ILLDEAGFK
+966 ILMDEAGFK

-987 TDGGSIISE
+987 SDGGSVVSKFME
-996 TNDAYKEGQSISLE
+996 TYKEGQTISLK

-1064 ISEYVTKD
+1064 ISESVTKD
-1072 NSGENPG
+1072 NSGEKPG

-1107 ATTKGKHEK
+1107 ATTKEEHEK

-1126 WYGKNDSIKK
+1126 EYGKNDSIKK

>member
-1 MGGFTMKSRL
+1 MKSRL

-22 MLLEATLLYFT
+22 MLLEATLLYFS

-136 VSDEYKGDIFDTL
+136 VSDEYKGDTFDTL

-184 YTGKKDGGV
+184 YNGKKDGGV

-219 LNRANEYLVSKENEI
+219 LNRANEYLISKESEI

-306 PQITGIAINSDEN
+306 PQITGIVINSDEN

-367 KNLEPGEYYIV
+367 KNMEPGEYYIV

-389 LAIKRKQVEI
+389 VAIKRKQVEI

-467 TKYIECNDFSFIS
+467 TKYIECNDFSFMS
-480 QANTADLYTVTVRYK
+480 QADTDDLYTVTVRYK

-543 QGIGLSENIKRRPM
+543 QGIGLSETIKRRPM

-563 DNSGSMRTEDWKNA
+563 DNSGSMRTEDWNIS

-703 ADISDGVALSAPTN
+703 ADISDGVVLSAPTN
-717 DEIAECVA
+717 DEITECVA

-760 DEIIKNDDGTNTL
+760 DEIIKNDDGTNTF

-790 KVPVTGIADDE
+790 KMPVSVSGNEE

-828 TVKRKITTE
+828 TIKRKITTE

-932 GQGDKITETI
+932 GQGEKITETI

-966 ILLDEAGFK
+966 ILMDEAGFK

-987 TDGGSIISE
+987 SDGGSVVSKFME
-996 TNDAYKEGQSISLE
+996 TYKEGQTISLK

-1064 ISEYVTKD
+1064 ISESVTKD
-1072 NSGENPG
+1072 NSGEKPG
-1079 NEITTQKAVK
+1079 NEITTQKVVK

-1107 ATTKGKHEK
+1107 AITKEEHEK

-1126 WYGKNDSIKK
+1126 EYGKNDSIKK

>member
-1 MGGFTMKSRL
+1 
-11 LKGISCLLACV
+11 
-22 MLLEATLLYFT
+22 
-33 KDVYSNENVIAL
+33 
-45 KKEAVKWIE
+45 
-54 DSQNEDGSWGKSLGI
+54 
-69 YNTAEVLKY
+69 
-78 TGKQNLSGDVREK
+78 
-91 AVKYLDTAYENNN
+91 
-104 DDLYRKNSINEI
+104 
-116 TTEDKIKKIIKMQN
+116 
-130 NDGSFS
+130 
-136 VSDEYKGDIFDTL
+136 
-149 LALEAML
+149 
-156 SSELMNKKSMEKAV
+156 
-170 LFVLSNQKEDGSFS
+170 
-184 YTGKKDGGV
+184 
-193 YITAY
+193 
-198 AAFILKKYISENGG
+198 
-212 KESEKLA
+212 
-219 LNRANEYLVSKENEI
+219 
-234 IGNDEESLMN
+234 
-244 LLMITIAL
+244 
-252 TEIDAN
+252 
-258 RTLQRIE
+258 
-265 KAGKE
+265 
-270 IKQDGSLNQ
+270 
-279 DECLTAMFVYA
+279 MFVYA

-367 KNLEPGEYYIV
+367 KNMEPGEYYIV

-413 PKAVSVNTKKE
+413 PKSVSVNTKKE
-424 IKFKLKAEMGTN
+424 IKFKLRAETGINTN
-436 TDTDIDIN
+436 TDIDIN

-456 KDNHSIEAGTN
+456 EDNRNIDADAN
-467 TKYIECNDFSFIS
+467 TKYIECNDFSFMS
-480 QANTADLYTVTVRYK
+480 QADTDDLYTVTVRYK

-530 NDDDTHVNVKFNM
+530 TDDDKYVNVKFDM

-773 LFKTG
+773 LFKQG

-919 KNVTELENKETKI
+919 KNVTELENKEVEI
-932 GQGDKITETI
+932 GQGEKITETI

-966 ILLDEAGFK
+966 ILMDEAGFK
-975 LTDHAYNFKIQC
+975 LTDHAYNF
-987 TDGGSIISE
+987 
-996 TNDAYKEGQSISLE
+996 
-1010 AKADDGYIFAG
+1010 
-1021 WECDYGAFSDRYDK
+1021 
-1035 STMFTMPGNDVTVK
+1035 
-1049 AVFAKKKNMENHDNS
+1049 NS
-1064 ISEYVTKD
+1064 V
-1072 NSGENPG
+1072 
-1079 NEITTQKAVK
+1079 
-1089 KDGNSNVKG
+1089 
-1098 RSEKSEKNS
+1098 
-1107 ATTKGKHEK
+1107 
-1116 NANISGKHKK
+1116 
-1126 WYGKNDSIKK
+1126 
-1136 NSDGIKTYNVDENNQ
+1136 
-1151 NNKEIKSGSPVKTGD
+1151 
-1166 FETRKTIAALMIIQF
+1166 
-1181 ISIIVIIFMAGKKEK
+1181 
-1196 EEQ
+1196 

>member
-1 MGGFTMKSRL
+1 MKSRL

-45 KKEAVKWIE
+45 KKETVKWIE

-91 AVKYLDTAYENNN
+91 AVRYLDTAYENNN

-116 TTEDKIKKIIKMQN
+116 TTEDKIKEIIKMQN

-212 KESEKLA
+212 KETEKLA
-219 LNRANEYLVSKENEI
+219 LNRANEYLISKESEI

-265 KAGKE
+265 KVGKE

-306 PQITGIAINSDEN
+306 PQITGIVINSDEN

-367 KNLEPGEYYIV
+367 KNMEPGEYYIV

-389 LAIKRKQVEI
+389 VAIKRKQVEI

-467 TKYIECNDFSFIS
+467 TKYIECNDFSFMS
-480 QANTADLYTVTVRYK
+480 QADTDDLYTVTVRYK

-543 QGIGLSENIKRRPM
+543 QGIGLSETIKRRPM

-563 DNSGSMRTEDWKNA
+563 DNSGSMRTEDWNIS

-703 ADISDGVALSAPTN
+703 ADISDGVALTAPTN
-717 DEIAECVA
+717 DEITECVA

-778 YLSVGQDNNMEM
+778 YISVGQDNNMEM

-828 TVKRKITTE
+828 TIKRKITTE

-847 STEEAVD
+847 STEEVD

-966 ILLDEAGFK
+966 ILMDEAGFK

-1010 AKADDGYIFAG
+1010 AVADEGYIFAG

-1064 ISEYVTKD
+1064 ISESVTKD
-1072 NSGENPG
+1072 NSGEKPG
-1079 NEITTQKAVK
+1079 NEITTQKVVK

-1107 ATTKGKHEK
+1107 ATTKEKHEK

-1126 WYGKNDSIKK
+1126 EYGKNDSIKK

>member
-1 MGGFTMKSRL
+1 MKSRL

-22 MLLEATLLYFT
+22 MLLEATLLYFS

-136 VSDEYKGDIFDTL
+136 VSDEYKGDTFDTL

-184 YTGKKDGGV
+184 YNGKKDGGV

-219 LNRANEYLVSKENEI
+219 LNRANEYLISKESEI

-306 PQITGIAINSDEN
+306 PQITGIVINSDEN

-367 KNLEPGEYYIV
+367 KNMEPGEYYIV

-389 LAIKRKQVEI
+389 VAIKRKQVEI

-467 TKYIECNDFSFIS
+467 TKYIECNDFSFMS
-480 QANTADLYTVTVRYK
+480 QADTDDLYTVTVRYK

-543 QGIGLSENIKRRPM
+543 QGIGLSETIKRRPM

-563 DNSGSMRTEDWKNA
+563 DNSGSMRTEDWNIS

-717 DEIAECVA
+717 DEITECVA

-773 LFKTG
+773 LFKQG
-778 YLSVGQDNNMEM
+778 YLSVGQDNNIEM

-828 TVKRKITTE
+828 TVKRRITTE
-837 IVETEPETKQ
+837 IVETEPQTKQ

-932 GQGDKITETI
+932 GQGEKITETI

-966 ILLDEAGFK
+966 ILMDEAGFK

-987 TDGGSIISE
+987 SDGGSVVSKFME
-996 TNDAYKEGQSISLE
+996 TYKEGQTISLK

-1064 ISEYVTKD
+1064 ISESVTKD
-1072 NSGENPG
+1072 NSGEKPG

-1107 ATTKGKHEK
+1107 ATTKEEHEK

-1126 WYGKNDSIKK
+1126 EYGKNDSIKK

>member
-1 MGGFTMKSRL
+1 MKSRL

-45 KKEAVKWIE
+45 KKETVKWIE

-91 AVKYLDTAYENNN
+91 AVRYLDTAYENNN

-116 TTEDKIKKIIKMQN
+116 TTEDKIKEIIKMQN

-219 LNRANEYLVSKENEI
+219 LNRANEYLISKESEI

-265 KAGKE
+265 KVGKE

-306 PQITGIAINSDEN
+306 PQITGIVINSDEN

-367 KNLEPGEYYIV
+367 KNMEPGEYYIV

-389 LAIKRKQVEI
+389 VAIKRKQVEI

-467 TKYIECNDFSFIS
+467 TKYIECNDFSFMS
-480 QANTADLYTVTVRYK
+480 QADTDDLYTVTVRYK

-543 QGIGLSENIKRRPM
+543 QGIGLSETIKRRPM

-563 DNSGSMRTEDWKNA
+563 DNSGSMRTEDWNIS

-689 EESRV
+689 EESRA

-703 ADISDGVALSAPTN
+703 ADISDGVALTAPTN
-717 DEIAECVA
+717 DEITECVA

-778 YLSVGQDNNMEM
+778 YISVGQDNNMEM

-828 TVKRKITTE
+828 TIKRKITTE

-847 STEEAVD
+847 STEETVD
-854 KKGIYAKNVIPK
+854 KKTTYAKNILPK
-866 ESDEQ
+866 ESEKQ

-932 GQGDKITETI
+932 GQGEKITETI

-966 ILLDEAGFK
+966 ILMDEAGFK

-987 TDGGSIISE
+987 SDGGSVVSKFME
-996 TNDAYKEGQSISLE
+996 TYKEGQTISLK

-1064 ISEYVTKD
+1064 ISESVTKD
-1072 NSGENPG
+1072 NSGEKPG
-1079 NEITTQKAVK
+1079 NEITTQKVVK

-1107 ATTKGKHEK
+1107 ATTKEKHEK

-1126 WYGKNDSIKK
+1126 EYGKNDSIKK

>member
-1 MGGFTMKSRL
+1 MKSRL

-116 TTEDKIKKIIKMQN
+116 TTEDKIKEIIKMQN

-136 VSDEYKGDIFDTL
+136 VSDEYKGDTFDTL

-219 LNRANEYLVSKENEI
+219 LNRANEYLISKESEI

-265 KAGKE
+265 KVGKE

-306 PQITGIAINSDEN
+306 PQITGIVINSDEN

-367 KNLEPGEYYIV
+367 KNMEPGEYYIV

-389 LAIKRKQVEI
+389 VAIKRKQVEI

-467 TKYIECNDFSFIS
+467 TKYIECNDFSFMS
-480 QANTADLYTVTVRYK
+480 QADTDDLYTVTVRYK

-543 QGIGLSENIKRRPM
+543 QGIGLSETIKRRPM

-563 DNSGSMRTEDWKNA
+563 DNSGSMRTEDWNIS

-703 ADISDGVALSAPTN
+703 ADISDGVALTAPTN
-717 DEIAECVA
+717 DEITECVA

-778 YLSVGQDNNMEM
+778 YISVGQDNNMEM

-828 TVKRKITTE
+828 TIKRKITTE

-847 STEEAVD
+847 STEEVD

-966 ILLDEAGFK
+966 ILMDEAGFK

-1010 AKADDGYIFAG
+1010 AVADEGYIFAG

-1049 AVFAKKKNMENHDNS
+1049 AIFAKKKNMENHDNS

-1072 NSGENPG
+1072 NSGEKPG

-1126 WYGKNDSIKK
+1126 EYGKNDSIKK